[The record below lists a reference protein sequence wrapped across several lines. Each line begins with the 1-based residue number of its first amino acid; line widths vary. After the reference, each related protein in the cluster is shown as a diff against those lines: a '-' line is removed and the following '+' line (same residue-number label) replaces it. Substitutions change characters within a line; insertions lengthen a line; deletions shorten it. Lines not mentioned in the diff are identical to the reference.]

1 MSGRRPDIR
10 QCRHELRYDACRFC
24 LPNGQDVADFVR
36 ENPEG
41 ATHEAIA
48 ARFGLTKQA
57 IIAIEA
63 KALALLKGSTNR
75 RAA

>member
-1 MSGRRPDIR
+1 MSGRRPDPR
-10 QCRHELRYDACRFC
+10 QCRHVLRYDACRFC
-24 LPNGQDVADFVR
+24 LPDGTDVADFVR

-48 ARFGLTKQA
+48 ARFGLTKRA
-57 IIAIEA
+57 VIAIEA
-63 KALALLKGSTNR
+63 KAFAMLKGSTFR